1 MTIRKGHHFD
11 SSFGFTGSAGRAP
24 VRGYMRG
31 GTVKAGP
38 SRMAMASGGKV
49 GDGSRFA
56 ALKSKLS
63 ERGGVK
69 NPGALAASIG
79 RKKYGEAKM
88 AKMSAAGRKKFA
100 IGGLVGKGE
109 YAETQMNTVRP
120 GGAQQF
126 AGGGRV
132 PAGRVIKG
140 GKNNVGL
147 PKMAPMVGRNV
158 AGKSISRVGGY
169 AQGGMAT
176 LGKDLTTPGGG
187 KWSDFKRGGRARGGR
202 C

>member
-1 MTIRKGHHFD
+1 MTIMKGWKFPA
-11 SSFGFTGSAGRAP
+11 SAGFTGSAGRSP
-24 VRGYMRG
+24 VKGYMRG

-49 GDGSRFA
+49 GDGSRFGA
-56 ALKSKLS
+56 VKSKLS

-79 RKKYGEAKM
+79 RKKYGGEKM
-88 AKMSAAGRKKFA
+88 AKMSAAGPKKFA

-126 AGGGRV
+126 ARGGRV
-132 PAGRVIKG
+132 PAGRVING
-140 GKNNVGL
+140 GKNNVGM
-147 PKMAPMVGRNV
+147 PKMAPAKNPPPAGRRP
-158 AGKSISRVGGY
+158 GF